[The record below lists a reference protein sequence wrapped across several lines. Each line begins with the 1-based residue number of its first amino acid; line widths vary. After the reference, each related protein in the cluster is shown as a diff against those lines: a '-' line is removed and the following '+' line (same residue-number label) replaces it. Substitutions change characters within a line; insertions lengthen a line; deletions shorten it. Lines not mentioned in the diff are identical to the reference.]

1 MCEVTK
7 AYEDATVE
15 DNAVEERV
23 LGTLIKRN
31 IIYGF
36 DTQDVLFY
44 LEPKDFAHKLNADI
58 FSAIRILKAENK
70 AINSISVTSKVIEIS
85 RPNKDIFE
93 KLSNLPDCS
102 TEKVFWEFIKLLK
115 QKSAQRKNEEWN
127 RRFESLLMYIG
138 EDIKELQKKGV
149 R

>member
-1 MCEVTK
+1 MCGSTK

-36 DTQDVLFY
+36 DTQDALFY

-58 FSAIRILKAENK
+58 FSAIRILNAENK

-85 RPNKDIFE
+85 CPNKDIFE

-127 RRFESLLMYIG
+127 RQFEYLLMSIG
-138 EDIKELQKKGV
+138 GEIKELKEKGAK
-149 R
+149 

>member
-1 MCEVTK
+1 MCGSTK

-15 DNAVEERV
+15 DNAVEERI

-36 DTQDVLFY
+36 DIQDALFY
-44 LEPKDFAHKLNADI
+44 LEPKDFAHEVNADI
-58 FSAIRILKAENK
+58 FRAIRTLNAENK
-70 AINSISVTSKVIEIS
+70 AINPINVTSKVIEICC
-85 RPNKDIFE
+85 PNKDIFS
-93 KLSNLPDCS
+93 KLSNLPDCL

>member
-36 DTQDVLFY
+36 DIQDALFY
-44 LEPKDFAHKLNADI
+44 LEPKDFAHEVNADI
-58 FSAIRILKAENK
+58 FRAIRTLNAENK
-70 AINSISVTSKVIEIS
+70 AINPINVTSKVIEICC
-85 RPNKDIFE
+85 PNKDIFS

-102 TEKVFWEFIKLLK
+102 TEKVFWEFIKLMK
-115 QKSAQRKNEEWN
+115 QKSAQ
-127 RRFESLLMYIG
+127 
-138 EDIKELQKKGV
+138 
-149 R
+149 

>member
-58 FSAIRILKAENK
+58 FSAIRILNAENK
-70 AINSISVTSKVIEIS
+70 AINSISVTSKVIEIGC
-85 RPNKDIFE
+85 PNKDIFE

-102 TEKVFWEFIKLLK
+102 TEKVFWEFVKLLK
-115 QKSAQRKNEEWN
+115 QKTAQRKNEEWN
-127 RRFESLLMYIG
+127 RNFEYLLMSIG
-138 EDIKELQKKGV
+138 GEIKELKEKGA

>member
-58 FSAIRILKAENK
+58 FSAIRTLNAENK
-70 AINSISVTSKVIEIS
+70 AINPINVTSKVIEICC
-85 RPNKDIFE
+85 PNKDIFS

-127 RRFESLLMYIG
+127 RQFEYLLMSIG
-138 EDIKELQKKGV
+138 GDIKELQKKGV

>member
-36 DTQDVLFY
+36 DVQDALFY
-44 LEPKDFAHKLNADI
+44 LEPKDFAHEVNADI
-58 FSAIRILKAENK
+58 FRAIRTLNAENK
-70 AINSISVTSKVIEIS
+70 AINPINVTSKVIEICC
-85 RPNKDIFE
+85 PNKDIFE

-127 RRFESLLMYIG
+127 RQFEYLLMSIG
-138 EDIKELQKKGV
+138 GEIKELKEKGV
-149 R
+149 K